1 MYFNGFSFYISERP
15 SEGLHFLF
23 LFVNILQ
30 PLFALISS
38 KYQGPNNQTHT
49 LFYIEEWERQKS
61 TKNIFMD
68 LWAGWERYPVEKWTE
83 DQCGHCDK
91 LGTVKTKKKSISNM
105 GLIKGIV

>member
-1 MYFNGFSFYISERP
+1 
-15 SEGLHFLF
+15 
-23 LFVNILQ
+23 
-30 PLFALISS
+30 
-38 KYQGPNNQTHT
+38 
-49 LFYIEEWERQKS
+49 
-61 TKNIFMD
+61 MD